1 LNLVAEIAC
10 TIQAFKHSKIAK
22 QSGAWGRGSFLRRV
36 HGTGKTAMFWDQA
49 IETIDRAALE
59 RLQLQRLQET
69 VRRVAAHVPFY
80 QKKFAEL
87 GVKPGDIRSLADLR
101 RLPFTTSADLRA
113 NYPTGLLAVPL
124 DDALRLHTSSG
135 TTGKPKALFFS
146 RQDVDNAAEL
156 CARSFVMTGVTKRDV
171 FQNLMTYG
179 MFTGALVTHYGAEK
193 VGCLVIPAGPGNS
206 ERQLML
212 MQDFR
217 TTFLHVTPSYAL
229 YLATFMEGHGVDPRR
244 DLALRKA
251 FVGAEPYTE
260 ETRRKIETGLGLDVY
275 NSYGLSEMNGPGVAF
290 ECEQK
295 QGMHLWEDH
304 FIAEI
309 IDPQT
314 GEPVR
319 EGEAGELV
327 MTTLCREAMPLLR
340 YRTRDITSFLT
351 TLCPC
356 GRTHRRLNRI
366 AGRSDDMLIVRGVNI
381 YPQQIER
388 VLMAEPG
395 VGRNYQI
402 ALEGLDEMTIKVELA
417 EAGFE
422 AKVEQL
428 MKLQNHLAE
437 KLRAEILVKPRVQ
450 LLPPCSLPVS
460 DGKARRVIDN
470 RKL

>member
-1 LNLVAEIAC
+1 
-10 TIQAFKHSKIAK
+10 
-22 QSGAWGRGSFLRRV
+22 
-36 HGTGKTAMFWDQA
+36 MFWDQA

-80 QKKFAEL
+80 QQKFAEL
-87 GVKPGDIRSLADLR
+87 GVKPDDIRSLADLR

-113 NYPTGLLAVPL
+113 NYPTGLLAVPF

-146 RQDVDNAAEL
+146 RQDVDNAAGL
-156 CARSFVMTGVTKRDV
+156 CARSFVMTGVTRQDV
-171 FQNLMTYG
+171 FQNVMTYG

-229 YLATFMEGHGVDPRR
+229 YLATFMEQHGVDPRR

-260 ETRRKIETGLGLDVY
+260 ETRRKIEEGLGLDVY

-290 ECEQK
+290 ECEHK
-295 QGMHLWEDH
+295 DGMHLWEDH
-304 FIAEI
+304 FIAEL

-340 YRTRDITSFLT
+340 YRTRDITSFHT
-351 TLCPC
+351 TPCRC

-366 AGRSDDMLIVRGVNI
+366 TGRSDDMLIVRGVNI

-388 VLMAEPG
+388 VLMGEPG

-450 LLPPCSLPVS
+450 LLPPGSLPVS
-460 DGKARRVIDN
+460 DGKAKRVIDN

>member
-1 LNLVAEIAC
+1 
-10 TIQAFKHSKIAK
+10 
-22 QSGAWGRGSFLRRV
+22 
-36 HGTGKTAMFWDQA
+36 MFRDQA

-59 RLQLQRLQET
+59 QLQLQRLQET

-80 QKKFAEL
+80 QGKFGEL

-171 FQNLMTYG
+171 YQNMMTYG

-217 TTFLHVTPSYAL
+217 TTFIHVTPSYAL
-229 YLATFMEGHGVDPRR
+229 YLATFMEEHGVDPRR

-260 ETRRKIETGLGLDVY
+260 ETRRKIEEGLGLDVY

-295 QGMHLWEDH
+295 RGMHLWEDH

-327 MTTLCREAMPLLR
+327 LTTLCREAMPLLR

-351 TLCPC
+351 TPCPC

-422 AKVEQL
+422 AKVERL

-450 LLPPCSLPVS
+450 LLPPGSLPVS
-460 DGKARRVIDN
+460 DGKAKRVIDN